1 MNARSLV
8 SDLEDRDGTNTVAC
22 ELALWRGNV
31 EGKQTGRLRPGIRGD
46 AHAERCL
53 GPVGLAVV
61 YDNLEAHA
69 TLLGEVLAAT
79 VLFES
84 STSRE
89 AGQAQS
95 G

>member
-1 MNARSLV
+1 M
-8 SDLEDRDGTNTVAC
+8 E
-22 ELALWRGNV
+22 
-31 EGKQTGRLRPGIRGD
+31 RLRLGIRCD
-46 AHAERCL
+46 AHAERRL
-53 GPVGLAVV
+53 APVGSAVV

-69 TLLGEVLAAT
+69 TLLGEVLAAM
-79 VLFES
+79 VLFAS

>member
-1 MNARSLV
+1 M
-8 SDLEDRDGTNTVAC
+8 E
-22 ELALWRGNV
+22 
-31 EGKQTGRLRPGIRGD
+31 QLRPGMRDD
-46 AHAERCL
+46 AHTERRLVSMDSAE
-53 GPVGLAVV
+53 G

-69 TLLGEVLAAT
+69 TLLGEVLAAM
-79 VLFES
+79 VLFAS